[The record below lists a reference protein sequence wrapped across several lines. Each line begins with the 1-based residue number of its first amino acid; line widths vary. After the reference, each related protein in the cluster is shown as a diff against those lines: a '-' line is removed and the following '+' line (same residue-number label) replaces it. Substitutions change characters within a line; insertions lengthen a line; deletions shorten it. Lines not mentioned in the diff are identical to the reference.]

1 LDQGFS
7 QPDGHMIAALRTFV
21 FTFAFYCGSILFA
34 TLAFIGSRTSPTLL
48 QFAVRG
54 WSLYHLECAR
64 LLLGV
69 KTVLENK
76 QPDRPVLYAFKH
88 ESMFETI
95 DMLRL
100 FANPS
105 VVAKKELHRI
115 PLWGSAADRHGMIW
129 VDRDGGAAALR
140 AMLTKGKSMVAQG
153 RPIVICP
160 EGTRVPHGEQPALQ
174 AGFAGL
180 YKMLGVPVIPV
191 AHNSGVLF
199 QKGVWRRKAG
209 TITYRFGAEIPAGL
223 PRAEMEKRVHAA
235 INALND

>member
-1 LDQGFS
+1 
-7 QPDGHMIAALRTFV
+7 MISALRTGM
-21 FTFAFYCGSILFA
+21 FTIAFYCGSLLFA
-34 TLAFIGSRTSPTLL
+34 ALAFIGSRTSPVLL

-54 WSLYHLECAR
+54 WSLYHLECAHW
-64 LLLGV
+64 LLGV
-69 KTVLENK
+69 QTVQENK
-76 QPDRPVLYAFKH
+76 LPDRAVLYAFKH

-100 FANPS
+100 FDNPA
-105 VVAKKELHRI
+105 VVAKKELLRI

-140 AMLTKGKSMVAQG
+140 AMLMKGKQMIASD

-160 EGTRVPHGEQPALQ
+160 EGTRVLHGEKPALQ

-180 YKMLGVPVIPV
+180 YKVLGVPVIPV
-191 AHNSGVLF
+191 AHNSGLLF
-199 QKGVWRRKAG
+199 RKGVWRRNAG
-209 TITYRFGAEIPAGL
+209 TITYRFGEEIPAGL

>member
-1 LDQGFS
+1 
-7 QPDGHMIAALRTFV
+7 MIAALRTTV
-21 FTFAFYCGSILFA
+21 FTIAFYCGSLLFA
-34 TLAFIGSRTSPTLL
+34 LLAFIGSRTSPGLL

-64 LLLGV
+64 TLLGI
-69 KTVLENK
+69 KTVLENQ

-100 FANPS
+100 FANPA

-115 PLWGSAADRHGMIW
+115 PLWGAAADKHGMIW
-129 VDRDGGAAALR
+129 VDRNGGAPALR
-140 AMLTKGKSMVAQG
+140 EMLTKGKAMIASD
-153 RPIVICP
+153 RPIIICP
-160 EGTRVPHGEQPALQ
+160 EGTRVVHGERPPLQ

-191 AHNSGVLF
+191 AHNSGILLR
-199 QKGVWRRKAG
+199 KGHWLRRPG
-209 TITYRFGAEIPAGL
+209 TITYRFGEEIPAGL
-223 PRAEMEKRVHAA
+223 PRAEMEARVHSA

>member
-1 LDQGFS
+1 
-7 QPDGHMIAALRTFV
+7 MIAALRTAM
-21 FTFAFYCGSILFA
+21 FTIAFYGGSLLFA
-34 TLAFIGSRTSPTLL
+34 ALAFIGSRTAPALL
-48 QFAVRG
+48 QYAVRG
-54 WSLYHLECAR
+54 WSLYHLECAYW
-64 LLLGV
+64 LLGV

-76 QPDRPVLYAFKH
+76 LPDRPVLYAFKH

-100 FANPS
+100 FANPA
-105 VVAKKELHRI
+105 VVAKRELLRI

-129 VDRDGGAAALR
+129 VDREGGAATLR
-140 AMLTKGKSMVAQG
+140 AMLTKGKRMIAQG

-160 EGTRVPHGEQPALQ
+160 EGTRVQHGEQPTLQ

-180 YKMLGVPVIPV
+180 YKMLAVPVIPV

-199 QKGVWRRKAG
+199 RKGVWRRNAG

-223 PRAEMEKRVHAA
+223 PRAEMEKRVHEA